1 MLAPNNKF
9 QFFLTDDW
17 DKKWWDT
24 YQNSFQEAFAPY
36 QQRLANAQGS
46 SSSYITTRPSSG
58 LSKLLKGHKQQAK
71 PVKNEITQYLDSGI
85 LTII

>member
-1 MLAPNNKF
+1 MLALNNKF

-24 YQNSFQEAFAPY
+24 YQNSFQEAFTPY
-36 QQRLANAQGS
+36 QQHLANAQGS
-46 SSSYITTRPSSG
+46 SSPHTTTRPSSE

-71 PVKNEITQYLDSGI
+71 PVRNKMTQYLDSGI